1 MNFGAN
7 VKKIRKKAKLTQAE
21 LAAAAG
27 VTPSMINQVEKGIKN
42 PSVLVGF
49 EIAKALEVSLDEL
62 CNSVSF
68 LLNGVGD

>member
-7 VKKIRKKAKLTQAE
+7 VKKVREKVNLTQVE
-21 LAAAAG
+21 LAHAAS
-27 VTPSMINQVEKGIKN
+27 VTPAMINQIEKGIRH

-62 CNSVSF
+62 CK
-68 LLNGVGD
+68 GA

>member
-7 VKKIRKKAKLTQAE
+7 VKKVREKVNLTQVE
-21 LAAAAG
+21 LAHAAS
-27 VTPSMINQVEKGIKN
+27 VTPAMINQIENGIRN

-62 CNSVSF
+62 CK
-68 LLNGVGD
+68 GA

>member
-7 VKKIRKKAKLTQAE
+7 VKKSEKSKSDTGRACSCGERNSCNDK
-21 LAAAAG
+21 
-27 VTPSMINQVEKGIKN
+27 SNWKGIRN

-62 CNSVSF
+62 CK
-68 LLNGVGD
+68 GA

>member
-7 VKKIRKKAKLTQAE
+7 VKKVREKVNLTQVE
-21 LAAAAG
+21 LAHAAS
-27 VTPSMINQVEKGIKN
+27 VTPAMINQIEKGIRN

-62 CNSVSF
+62 CKVA
-68 LLNGVGD
+68 